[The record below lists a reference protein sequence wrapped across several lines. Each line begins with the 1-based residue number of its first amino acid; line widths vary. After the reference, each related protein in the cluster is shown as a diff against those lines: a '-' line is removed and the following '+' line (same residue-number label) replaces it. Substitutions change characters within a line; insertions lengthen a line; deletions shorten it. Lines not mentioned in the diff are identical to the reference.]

1 MTKDEGR
8 SDSTDMEP
16 VAGANRIAVARDPGE
31 RSGSG
36 PCAQGDLG
44 ADDWRRVFAALAD
57 GDERA
62 LETLYRATAGRVF
75 GLALWRTGSVEDAC
89 DVVQEVFVRVAGQAR
104 RLGRVADPRGWL
116 LGLSHHVAV
125 DTVRRRRRQREAPL
139 DEAPFLAAPEHDPT
153 RAVDARRVTRL
164 LGHLAP
170 AQREAVYLKHYADC
184 TFAEIGTIAGVPT
197 FTAASRYRLGIDK
210 LRRLLERAP

>member
-1 MTKDEGR
+1 MGVW
-8 SDSTDMEP
+8 SDSTDMES
-16 VAGANRIAVARDPGE
+16 VAGADRIAVARDPGE
-31 RSGSG
+31 RGG
-36 PCAQGDLG
+36 PVSHAQGGLG
-44 ADDWRRVFAALAD
+44 ADDWRRIFAGLAD

-62 LETLYRATAGRVF
+62 LEALYRATAGRVF

-89 DVVQEVFVRVAGQAR
+89 DVVQEVFVRVATQSR

-116 LGLSHHVAV
+116 LGLAHHVAV

-139 DEAPFLAAPEHDPT
+139 DEAPFLTAPEHDPV
-153 RAVDARRVTRL
+153 RLVDAQRVARL
-164 LGHLAP
+164 LAHLAP

-197 FTAASRYRLGIDK
+197 FTAASRYRLGIDR
-210 LRRLLERAP
+210 LRRLLERTP